1 MAVEGII
8 GKTLDKVYR
17 VDQLQGRGGMGAVY
31 RARDMA
37 LNRDVAIKV
46 MHPHFADDEEF
57 RSRFLQ
63 EARAIAA
70 LSHPGVVQAYA
81 VGQDLG
87 LLYMVMDFIPGQ
99 TLHAWLKRLADESKI
114 VALTESLTIVQQV
127 ASALHYAHQKG
138 VLHRDVKPANIM
150 LKPSDRALDGL
161 DDAQGGSQVPFR
173 PVLTDFGLA
182 KLAEGGVHTATGT
195 SMGTPAY
202 MSPEQCLGLEPDP
215 RSDVYS
221 LGVVLFELVTGRVP
235 FDVKSLTA
243 AIRSH
248 TQEPPP
254 APRSLNPSLPADV
267 ETIVLRAL
275 AKRLEDRFASAREM
289 ALAIKAAIPAIP
301 ASLTVA
307 PTRVDG
313 PGPYVSLMTRLAQ
326 VGAAPSVPASKAWV
340 APEVSTVGRTIVV
353 VAPDGQSRRMA
364 LPDKP
369 RLTVG
374 RTADND
380 LTLPE
385 VGISR
390 HHCGID
396 WDGQNW
402 SVTDLNS
409 TNGTFL
415 GNSRLLP
422 GIGQP
427 WLPSVPLRIGGHWLR
442 FDVQAARPLR
452 HQHWPCPST
461 SALPGLGISVSW
473 SHRP

>member
-1 MAVEGII
+1 M
-8 GKTLDKVYR
+8 KHF
-17 VDQLQGRGGMGAVY
+17 GG
-31 RARDMA
+31 
-37 LNRDVAIKV
+37 
-46 MHPHFADDEEF
+46 
-57 RSRFLQ
+57 RFLQ
-63 EARAIAA
+63 EARAIAT
-70 LSHPGVVQAYA
+70 LSHPGVVQVYA

-87 LLYMVMDFIPGQ
+87 LLYMVMDLIPGQ
-99 TLHAWLKRLADESKI
+99 TLHAWLSRLADESKI
-114 VALTESLTIVQQV
+114 VALAESLAIVQQV

-138 VLHRDVKPANIM
+138 VLHRDIKPANIM
-150 LKPSDRALDGL
+150 LKPSDRALDELG
-161 DDAQGGSQVPFR
+161 DAQGGLALPFR

-243 AIRSH
+243 AIRCH

-254 APRSLNPSLPADV
+254 APRSINPSLPAEV

-275 AKRLEDRFASAREM
+275 AKRLEVRFASAREM

-326 VGAAPSVPASKAWV
+326 ADVAPSVPASKAWEG
-340 APEVSTVGRTIVV
+340 APQASRMGRTIVV
-353 VAPDGQSRRMA
+353 VAPDGQSRRVS
-364 LPDKP
+364 LPDKR

-380 LTLPE
+380 LALPE

-390 HHCGID
+390 HHCHID
-396 WDGQNW
+396 WDGQSW

-422 GIGQP
+422 GYQ
-427 WLPSVPLRIGGHWLR
+427 
-442 FDVQAARPLR
+442 
-452 HQHWPCPST
+452 
-461 SALPGLGISVSW
+461 SALAAQCSPAHRQPLAQVRCPGRACCAVRNGCALSLCSGRPCHICSPGAASPDGGCRAA
-473 SHRP
+473 SHRSPAHPQPGGAGRPFQRERGRTSG